1 MKMKKG
7 AVASPESVPSDINT
21 GTQVNA
27 MQTV

>member
-21 GTQVNA
+21 GTQVV